1 MKRLIALMLM
11 LTLLLCGCGAK
22 GDPAVTEAPA
32 AVPETTA
39 APTAE
44 PTTEPT
50 TVPTTEPAPV
60 YVNPLNGEIL
70 DAPFTGRIFANTV
83 SNLADNIPHV
93 GVVRADMLIEC
104 YVNMDSVVRCLALFT
119 DIDSVDAIGSTRSTR
134 PMFNAIA
141 QHYDLILSHAGGSDQ
156 ALKDAKDR
164 GVENFNID
172 AWAVASTGASYRDK
186 ERKGAYENTLYGI
199 GSGIKAY
206 AEAQGYP
213 MTLERDYGFS
223 FTDDG
228 TPAEGV
234 EAKDIS
240 ITLTYKK
247 AKKET
252 RMVYDESTGKYAFNQ
267 YGQVMTDLKTEE
279 VEAFRN
285 VIVMYAD
292 ITTTGIYHIADFTT
306 GGTGYFACGGKLIP
320 ITWSCAGDK
329 EPFRFFT
336 ESGEPLEL
344 GRGNTYMAIC
354 TPESPVVCEGMPEQ
368 PAETT
373 EAAS

>member
-1 MKRLIALMLM
+1 MKRLIALMLT

-22 GDPAVTEAPA
+22 GEPAVTEAPA
-32 AVPETTA
+32 PVPETTA

-93 GVVRADMLIEC
+93 GVVKADMLIEC

-292 ITTTGIYHIADFTT
+292 ITTTGIYHIADFSA

>member
-22 GDPAVTEAPA
+22 REPAVTEAPA

-292 ITTTGIYHIADFTT
+292 ITTTGIYHIADFSA

>member
-22 GDPAVTEAPA
+22 GEPAVTEAPA

-93 GVVRADMLIEC
+93 GVVKADMLIEC

-134 PMFNAIA
+134 PMFNSIA

-247 AKKET
+247 AQKET

-267 YGQVMTDLKTEE
+267 YGQVMTDLKTGE

-292 ITTTGIYHIADFTT
+292 ITTTGIYHIADFSA

-373 EAAS
+373 AAS

>member
-1 MKRLIALMLM
+1 MKRLIALMLT

-22 GDPAVTEAPA
+22 GEPAVTDAPA

-93 GVVRADMLIEC
+93 GVVKADMLIEC

-247 AKKET
+247 AQKET

-292 ITTTGIYHIADFTT
+292 ITTTGIYHIADFTA

>member
-1 MKRLIALMLM
+1 MKKVIALMLT
-11 LTLLLCGCGAK
+11 LTLLLCGCGVK
-22 GDPAVTEAPA
+22 GEPAVTGAPA

-93 GVVRADMLIEC
+93 GVVKADMLIEC

-292 ITTTGIYHIADFTT
+292 ITTTGIYHIADFSA